1 MVDDCT
7 HTHLVNKPEK
17 MAIQKTVIL
26 CVSFGLMMIIT
37 SLLVATVVDAI
48 KTEDECLGEFEFW
61 SCQSSTRQCQR
72 ICENKGVD
80 KKKLKCDG
88 ECQRACVCEAG
99 YLRDGIDGECVYDTE
114 CNLGD
119 DDDDDASGKVDQI
132 QTESTTTTT
141 TTTARPVVNN
151 RNIGKKLADV
161 KKNKPKRYA
170 GETEEYAR
178 DEIDDTNEIINGD
191 DDDDDHEELEDFSR
205 F

>member
-1 MVDDCT
+1 M
-7 HTHLVNKPEK
+7 
-17 MAIQKTVIL
+17 
-26 CVSFGLMMIIT
+26 
-37 SLLVATVVDAI
+37 
-48 KTEDECLGEFEFW
+48 
-61 SCQSSTRQCQR
+61 
-72 ICENKGVD
+72 
-80 KKKLKCDG
+80 
-88 ECQRACVCEAG
+88 
-99 YLRDGIDGECVYDTE
+99 
-114 CNLGD
+114 
-119 DDDDDASGKVDQI
+119 DQI

-191 DDDDDHEELEDFSR
+191 DDDDHEELEDFSR